1 MSLEGFLGTYID
13 QRYRPFNS
21 SLRLLFNNIWI
32 FTGSIPGYVGRR
44 YKRND
49 RTQTIVVVNVVV
61 VQVARVHVPN
71 VSVTAIKV
79 VRRQGPPNARTQAQK
94 CLLTT
99 QHSSYYKS
107 IHIVIAKINVQNTKP
122 SWRQLACSKRKFR
135 MPVAA

>member
-1 MSLEGFLGTYID
+1 MPVPPKIIVEDTSLIADKIT
-13 QRYRPFNS
+13 
-21 SLRLLFNNIWI
+21 
-32 FTGSIPGYVGRR
+32 
-44 YKRND
+44 
-49 RTQTIVVVNVVV
+49 RTAEN
-61 VQVARVHVPN
+61 VPN
-71 VSVTAIKV
+71 VSVTAIEV

-122 SWRQLACSKRKFR
+122 SWRQLACSKRKIR

>member
-21 SLRLLFNNIWI
+21 SLRLLFNNVWI

-49 RTQTIVVVNVVV
+49 RANTSGVEHAVVA
-61 VQVARVHVPN
+61 QEARDHAPN
-71 VSVTAIKV
+71 ASVTAIEE

-107 IHIVIAKINVQNTKP
+107 IHIVIAKINVQNSKP
-122 SWRQLACSKRKFR
+122 SGRQLS
-135 MPVAA
+135 